1 MAKKGSGNICMFC
14 GRGENQVPLM
24 LQGNSGYICSECV
37 EQAYDYL
44 AGFGLVAK
52 GGKARKSA
60 KPADGKAESAARKL
74 SPKQIHAELDRYVIG
89 QDRAKK
95 MLAVAVYNHYKRLEA
110 NLDNKSRDGVELEK
124 SNILLV
130 GPTGT
135 GKTLLARTIA
145 RFLDVPFTIVD
156 ATVLTEAGYV
166 GEDVESILS
175 RLLQEADYEQEK
187 A

>member
-1 MAKKGSGNICMFC
+1 
-14 GRGENQVPLM
+14 
-24 LQGNSGYICSECV
+24 
-37 EQAYDYL
+37 
-44 AGFGLVAK
+44 
-52 GGKARKSA
+52 
-60 KPADGKAESAARKL
+60 
-74 SPKQIHAELDRYVIG
+74 
-89 QDRAKK
+89 

-166 GEDVESILS
+166 G
-175 RLLQEADYEQEK
+175 
-187 A
+187 